1 VCLHDL
7 LDTGTGIQLAQDGTT
22 VVAHRL
28 IGNPELL
35 HNGCVPPGWPNL
47 FIVGVPKGG
56 TTSLWRYLDR
66 HPAIYMSRVK
76 EPNFFL
82 APDAPV
88 AVPTE
93 EEYRQLFAGA
103 STERWLGEASPRYF
117 ADPRVPGRIRRAVP
131 EARILITLRDPVER
145 AWSHYWHNV
154 KFGVERRSFAEAV
167 VEQLA
172 QPARRDSDNPC
183 DTYVPG
189 GMYSGPVRR
198 YLDTFGDAVFA
209 LVFEELRDEPQRE
222 VASILEFLGLRADAA
237 YGVPLNAHNVFA
249 LPRGPVARMLMAS
262 PRARAVGR
270 KLFPEPVRTGVERL
284 VLERGRK
291 PRLDEELRARLRDA
305 FEPDRVSLERLL
317 GRPLLW

>member
-1 VCLHDL
+1 MP
-7 LDTGTGIQLAQDGTT
+7 A
-22 VVAHRL
+22 
-28 IGNPELL
+28 
-35 HNGCVPPGWPNL
+35 GWPNL

-66 HPAIYMSRVK
+66 HPAIYMSPVK

-93 EEYRQLFAGA
+93 DEYLRLFAGA
-103 STERWLGEASPRYF
+103 STERWLGEASPRYY
-117 ADPRVPGRIRRAVP
+117 ADPRVPGRIRQAVP

-167 VEQLA
+167 EEQFAHGAVEE
-172 QPARRDSDNPC
+172 SDIAW
-183 DTYVPG
+183 DTYVSW
-189 GMYSGPVRR
+189 GMYTVPLRR
-198 YLDTFGDAVFA
+198 YLDAFGEAVFV

-222 VASILEFLGLRADAA
+222 VASVLGFLDLDPDAA
-237 YGVPLNAHNVFA
+237 YGAPMAAHNTFA
-249 LPRGPVARMLMAS
+249 LPRGPVARRLMAS
-262 PRARAVGR
+262 PRARAAGR
-270 KLFPEPVRTGVERL
+270 RLFPEPVRTGVERL

-291 PRLDEELRARLRDA
+291 PRLDEEVRSRLREA

-317 GRPLLW
+317 GRPLPW